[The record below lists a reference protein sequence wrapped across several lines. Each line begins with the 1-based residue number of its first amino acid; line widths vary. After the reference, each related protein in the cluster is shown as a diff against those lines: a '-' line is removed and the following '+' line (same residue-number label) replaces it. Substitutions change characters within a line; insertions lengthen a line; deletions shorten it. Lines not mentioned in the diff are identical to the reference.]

1 MTWQR
6 WALVAAFCCSC
17 PFFALAGVPPTS
29 TDLQLTTWEN
39 TSLTFDVVVTD
50 GDIDPLAPETHP
62 LEFVVAEAPAHGVV
76 TGDLDAVIYQ
86 PPSEAILVLSYA
98 PAEGFLG
105 TDGLRIQ
112 ARDSLGEHADILVTI
127 QVVARDSV
135 GELTGHTLVTATIDV
150 PAVTLTSMSWSGDV
164 KYRLFATSLQ
174 VGFLFK
180 RQAVDN
186 MLEDLYINL
195 TSPLG
200 SVGTVASRIDFD
212 PDPTTDL
219 FDYADVSLTMR
230 AGSSSMLAS
239 LTTDGTQS
247 GSKMSLGFF
256 GSTSDGG
263 LSLSSRV
270 TFASCS
276 PHFDTA
282 SVTLR
287 AAGFPCGLGDCG
299 IDLSGTAGF
308 SSYGF
313 EKATISAS
321 WIDFPDVGG
330 WLSLVTSANVVVSYE
345 VQTDILSI
353 TPQFTTPIV
362 DCIWFGTEMYWANN
376 TGGDLR
382 FTSIHLDHTFANGVR
397 LRMHTSLDPTDLTL
411 NQSVTGYLDYW
422 EVDVLSGEFVLCG
435 GIGGDW
441 EVGVYFSRPGVGTQ
455 LFDWG
460 MLELKASVA
469 CGRLWE
475 LFTELTFR
483 SGVFGDPTSEWLLGF
498 DVSW

>member
-17 PFFALAGVPPTS
+17 PFLALAGVPPTS

-86 PPSEAILVLSYA
+86 PSSEAILVLSYT

-186 MLEDLYINL
+186 MFDDLYINL

-200 SVGTVASRIDFD
+200 GVGTLASRIDFD

-230 AGSSSMLAS
+230 FGSSSIFAS
-239 LTTDGTQS
+239 LYTDGTQT
-247 GSKMSLGFF
+247 GSRMSLGLF
-256 GSTSDGG
+256 GATNDGS

-276 PHFDTA
+276 LYFDTA

-287 AAGFPCGLGDCG
+287 AAGFPCGLGDCA
-299 IDLSGTAGF
+299 IDLSGTASF
-308 SSYGF
+308 SSSGF
-313 EKATISAS
+313 VKATVSAS
-321 WIDFPDVGG
+321 GMDFPDVG
-330 WLSLVTSANVVVSYE
+330 WLSLVTSANVMVSFE
-345 VQTDILSI
+345 VQTKSLTI
-353 TPQFTTPIV
+353 TPQFETPIV
-362 DCIWFGTEMYWANN
+362 DCIRFGTEIVWANN
-376 TGGDLR
+376 TLTDLR
-382 FTSIHLDHTFANGVR
+382 LTSMHVDHTFANGVR

-411 NQSVTGYLDYW
+411 NQSVTGHLDYW
-422 EVDVLSGEFVLCG
+422 EADVLSGEFEVCTG
-435 GIGGDW
+435 VGGDW
-441 EVGVYFSRPGVGTQ
+441 EAGVYFSRPGVGVQ

-475 LFTELTFR
+475 LFTEITFR
-483 SGVFGDPTSEWLLGF
+483 SGVFGDPTSELLLGF
-498 DVSW
+498 AVTW